1 MELIMSVIYTP
12 AMIRRD
18 ERILAWYE
26 AGKKYEWIANKTGLS
41 VGRVYQI
48 LAKTGAQR
56 AA

>member
-48 LAKTGAQR
+48 LAKTGAKR